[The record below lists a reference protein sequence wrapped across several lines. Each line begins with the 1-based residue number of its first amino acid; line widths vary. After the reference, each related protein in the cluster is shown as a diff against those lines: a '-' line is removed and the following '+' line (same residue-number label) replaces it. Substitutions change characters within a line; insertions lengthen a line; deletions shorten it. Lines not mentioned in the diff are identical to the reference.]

1 MKHLSFLVLAV
12 LLFLLIWGCQ
22 EDSGILST
30 NENDIPSV
38 ESHGRFNNDGP
49 FVSKDDDSQIM
60 YEFEVTIENL
70 CPVTGEKSSQP
81 FSPPVIATHKSDF
94 HMFRLGRYA
103 SPELE
108 SIAEMGNGQPM
119 AEKLMDEKKVFD
131 VVQGTGLILPG
142 QSETFTIKS
151 RLGAH
156 KISFAAML
164 GITNDGFTG
173 IDGMNLPRNGSRV
186 YYLKSYDAGTEENTE
201 SAADLPALGG
211 DGSPTTMEK
220 IHYHPGIKGIADLDP
235 AIFGWEDPVAKVTI
249 KLVNK
254 DKKFG
259 RNDDHRHWN

>member
-1 MKHLSFLVLAV
+1 MKHRSFLVLAV
-12 LLFLLIWGCQ
+12 LLFVLIWGCQ

-131 VVQGTGLILPG
+131 VVQGTGL
-142 QSETFTIKS
+142 
-151 RLGAH
+151 
-156 KISFAAML
+156 
-164 GITNDGFTG
+164 TNDGFTG